1 MAVLDFATIPAP
13 TIIEALDYETILQD
27 LLDDLRARDESY
39 TAILESD
46 PVVKLLEVVAAR
58 ELILRQR
65 VNDALQA
72 TLLRY
77 ATGADLDNLAAFY
90 GVVRQAEEP
99 DSELRERTIE
109 RIKGS
114 STAGG
119 AAWYRYQ
126 TLTAD
131 PRVKDAA
138 VSSPAPGQVLINILS
153 TENNG
158 QASEDLIEAVE
169 DVVLADDVRVITD
182 TVAIE
187 PATITTV
194 NVAAQVWLLPDAPST
209 VLDGIPQAMRDALA
223 VEGGLGF
230 DITQSW
236 LISKIHVTG
245 VQRVQLTTP
254 TASVVCGPSAAPALG
269 TITLTLAGR
278 DR

>member
-99 DSELRERTIE
+99 DGELRERTIE